1 MANEGMTRDQLAQ
14 WAIELVENGC
24 TLKSALSTVGI
35 SNSCF
40 GSCLQSVRDLAI
52 RYARAR
58 ELSADILV
66 DEALE
71 IADSDIDAQ
80 VARNRIDIR
89 KWIASKH
96 RPKIYGERIDLNVA
110 QTISILDARREA
122 RSRLE
127 DLPAL
132 PVLDAQV
139 IPEVS
144 QVISAKVAES
154 NT

>member
-1 MANEGMTRDQLAQ
+1 MANESMTRDQLAQ

-40 GSCLQSVRDLAI
+40 GACLQSVRDLAI

-110 QTISILDARREA
+110 QTVSILDARREA
-122 RSRLE
+122 QSRLE

-139 IPEVS
+139 IAEVS

-154 NT
+154 ST